1 MDFSKQDGNGQEWL
15 PALGMDCHEQLSSEV
30 LYAQPPVCAG
40 TPIHQFWHG
49 FSQARYLP
57 STATMNDERKT
68 PLVDRKHIAAN
79 KNGRESHGE

>member
-49 FSQARYLP
+49 FSHARYLP
-57 STATMNDERKT
+57 STTATNDETEMR
-68 PLVDRKHIAAN
+68 PDRKRIAVN